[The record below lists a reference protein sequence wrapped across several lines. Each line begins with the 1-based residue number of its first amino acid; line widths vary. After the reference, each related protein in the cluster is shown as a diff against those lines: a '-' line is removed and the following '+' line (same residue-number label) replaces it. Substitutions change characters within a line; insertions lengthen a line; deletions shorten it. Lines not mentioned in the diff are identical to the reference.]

1 MCGRFARSTP
11 APRIAERFNAR
22 QGTIDLPPAYNI
34 SPTQKIITVR
44 YDASGT
50 RELAVLYW
58 WLIPSWS
65 GGPKAWKYT
74 TFNARCEEVADKPT
88 FKAALRAR
96 RCIIPMDGW
105 YEWTKAED
113 GGKQPYYMHLAD
125 NELIGAAG
133 LWETWVNKET
143 GEVLESCSMIVG
155 AANEL
160 TGQKH
165 DRMPC
170 ILQPDEYAIWLNPA
184 LNDPAQLVPL
194 LRPCPPEQTRMYAVA
209 RDVNSGRAEGPHLNQ
224 PQRL

>member
-1 MCGRFARSTP
+1 
-11 APRIAERFNAR
+11 
-22 QGTIDLPPAYNI
+22 
-34 SPTQKIITVR
+34 
-44 YDASGT
+44 
-50 RELAVLYW
+50 
-58 WLIPSWS
+58 
-65 GGPKAWKYT
+65 
-74 TFNARCEEVADKPT
+74 
-88 FKAALRAR
+88 
-96 RCIIPMDGW
+96 MDGW

-143 GEVLESCSMIVG
+143 GEVHESCSMIVG

-194 LRPCPPEQTRMYAVA
+194 LRPCPPEQTRMYAVP

-224 PQRL
+224 PREL